1 MMSRNVCPRR
11 EAMDERPTHDPLRET
26 PGSRKPGAEGATA
39 PETLRQKDRKGD
51 DLLENR
57 RALARLTEGVTRNIR
72 GNLSGPMTE
81 GCGSGY
87 GGPSRTQGTDVT
99 SNDNTEQLRR
109 TPLYALHLELGGK
122 MVPFA
127 GYEMPVQYPA
137 GILKEHL
144 HTRASAGLFDV
155 SHMGQAFLSGDDPV
169 RALERVTPA
178 DVARLK
184 EGMQRYG
191 LLLNPDG
198 GIRDD
203 FMFSRLTGER
213 DLYVVVN
220 AGTKEGDFAYITE
233 KLNGAATL
241 TPRPDRALLALQGP
255 KAGTVLER
263 LSPGIDQL
271 TFMNVVRTT
280 VAGAPAI
287 VSRSGYTG
295 EDGFEISLEGSDAE
309 RVARALLAEAEVL
322 PIGLGARDSLR
333 LEAGLCLYG
342 HDMDETTDPVE
353 ANLMWSIGKRR
364 KTDKDFP
371 AADKIMDR
379 VLNGAPT
386 KRIGIRPEGRAP
398 AREGAEIADKD
409 GRVIGRI
416 TSGGF
421 GPSLNAPMA
430 MGYVERA
437 YSTDGTKLDLLVRGK
452 ALPAEVAPMPFV
464 PHRYKRAKA
473 GAS

>member
-1 MMSRNVCPRR
+1 
-11 EAMDERPTHDPLRET
+11 
-26 PGSRKPGAEGATA
+26 
-39 PETLRQKDRKGD
+39 
-51 DLLENR
+51 
-57 RALARLTEGVTRNIR
+57 
-72 GNLSGPMTE
+72 
-81 GCGSGY
+81 
-87 GGPSRTQGTDVT
+87 VT
-99 SNDNTEQLRR
+99 SNDNTEQKMRR

-155 SHMGQAFLSGDDPV
+155 SHMGQAFLSGDDPA
-169 RALERVTPA
+169 RTLERVTPA
-178 DVARLK
+178 DVGGLK

-203 FMFSRLTGER
+203 FMFSKLAGER
-213 DLYVVVN
+213 NLYVVVN
-220 AGTKEGDFAYITE
+220 AGTKEGDFAYIAAQ
-233 KLNGAATL
+233 LNGVATL

-255 KAGTVLER
+255 KAGAVLER
-263 LSPGIDQL
+263 HAPGIDQL
-271 TFMNVVRTT
+271 TFMKVVRAT

-295 EDGFEISLEGSDAE
+295 EDGFEISLEGADAK
-309 RVARALLAEAEVL
+309 RVARTLLGEPEVL

-342 HDMDETTDPVE
+342 HDIDDTTEPVE
-353 ANLMWSIGKRR
+353 ANLVWSIGKRR

-371 AADKIMDR
+371 AAENIMDR
-379 VLNGAPT
+379 VLNGAPK
-386 KRIGIRPEGRAP
+386 KRVGVRPEGRAP
-398 AREGAEIADKD
+398 AREGTEIADKNGRII
-409 GRVIGRI
+409 GRV

-430 MGYVERA
+430 MGYVETA
-437 YSTDGTKLDLLVRGK
+437 YAADGTKVDLLVRGK
-452 ALPAEVAPMPFV
+452 ALPAEIAPMPFV
-464 PHRYKRAKA
+464 PHRYKR
-473 GAS
+473 G